1 MTGAVDLKKPVKY
14 KIKGNSTSLN
24 FTFKSL
30 NR

>member
-14 KIKGNSTSLN
+14 KIKGNSMSLN

>member
-24 FTFKSL
+24 FTVTIVGM
-30 NR
+30 